1 MVEAGKDMG
10 QELSGEK
17 VEQLKPGNVS
27 IHFRV
32 NLCPIFEQLLMG
44 TTSTHFDL

>member
-1 MVEAGKDMG
+1 MAEAGKDVG
-10 QELSGEK
+10 QELSGERD
-17 VEQLKPGNVS
+17 EQLKPENVS

-44 TTSTHFDL
+44 ITSTHFDL